1 MTHTTWDSHVPY
13 PSTSNG
19 QLQMHSGNGGSHG
32 DVRERVRALEVEVA
46 HQGRYNHDRICA
58 HHDRLVTGDDKMARL
73 SRDAMETKRQVLTN
87 SEAIAEIR
95 ATQQEMHQQ
104 QSEMR
109 AVAAA
114 QDMSAKHRREAR
126 NEIAKLLWWTLLA
139 LIVIGAVTG
148 LIPHERLKAL
158 QHLKMLPGL

>member
-32 DVRERVRALEVEVA
+32 DLRERVRALEVGKY
-46 HQGRYNHDRICA
+46 HSDRYMYDRISA
-58 HHDRLVTGDDKMARL
+58 HNARLLAGDDKTARL

-148 LIPHERLKAL
+148 LIPHDRLNVL

>member
-1 MTHTTWDSHVPY
+1 MTYPTWYSHVPH
-13 PSTSNG
+13 PSPSNAPSPP
-19 QLQMHSGNGGSHG
+19 HSGNGGSHG

-73 SRDAMETKRQVLTN
+73 SRDMMETKRQVLAN

-114 QDMSAKHRREAR
+114 QDMSAKHRREVR

-148 LIPHERLKAL
+148 LIPHDRLNVL